1 MAAPPLAAVA
11 DQKICQQA
19 TPQDGKAEAILRPGF
34 SPGFENMA
42 FSDTLG
48 QLLVKRTVLYLF
60 AREDRLAWDTF
71 RRDVSRYYLTSDWA
85 PQLQQEIYQTMRAHP
100 Y

>member
-1 MAAPPLAAVA
+1 M
-11 DQKICQQA
+11 
-19 TPQDGKAEAILRPGF
+19 
-34 SPGFENMA
+34 
-42 FSDTLG
+42 G